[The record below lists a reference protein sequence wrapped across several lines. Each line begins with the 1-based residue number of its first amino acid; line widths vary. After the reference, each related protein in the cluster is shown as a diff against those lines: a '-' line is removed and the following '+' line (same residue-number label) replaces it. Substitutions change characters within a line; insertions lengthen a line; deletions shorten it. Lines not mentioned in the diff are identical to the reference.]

1 MDFSMYIKNI
11 FGIFALLGLLA
22 GCGGGI
28 QGRWSVEQNN
38 ATTAPAA
45 MYGTFTDSSSHRMAV
60 LLPTTGDAAT
70 SGRAIRTSVEMAVLE
85 SGADNLN
92 VSFFDSARGVDAIN
106 EALNSDPEIIV
117 GPLFANDAR
126 TLRELKP
133 SGLPVLS
140 FTSDATAIGDGVMT
154 MALMPTNGVESI
166 VREMQSDTVHKFI
179 VLAPDTES
187 GHLLAGAARSAG
199 DVYNVPLVGAFF
211 YTEKDTDSIKAATQ
225 LAAMNVA
232 RTAAHTRA
240 REILSDVLTNESLT
254 SIERSSII
262 RQMDKLSK
270 HDVIGDLP
278 YDGILFLGTGDDTKS
293 LASFLRYFGVGAR
306 DAKLYGTAMWD
317 GADIASDITLSGAKY
332 ATMVDTNDGFVTKYE
347 RVAGAKP
354 NRLASFGYDA
364 TSMALGMMY
373 SDKSNAAYLLDPSGY
388 VGNDGA
394 IRLRPDGASERAL
407 RIMQLNGDG
416 EVKVV
421 KEAAPDF
428 MTPLYNIEQRHISP
442 INEMSLQTPGVNPMN
457 YITLPERIRGK
468 YRAKTYGANMTVQ
481 SNAQLVDVVTMLP
494 EDDRDPIVA
503 EDYKPVKLA
512 PVKQTYIDSIEV
524 EE

>member
-1 MDFSMYIKNI
+1 MHIKNI
-11 FGIFALLGLLA
+11 FLCTALCGLLA
-22 GCGGGI
+22 ACGGGVG
-28 QGRWSVEQNN
+28 GRWSVEQND

-60 LLPTTGDAAT
+60 LLPSSGDAGAT
-70 SGRAIRTSVEMAVLE
+70 GRAIRSSVEMAVLE
-85 SGADNLN
+85 SGAENLN

-106 EALNSDPEIIV
+106 DALNSDPEIIV

-126 TLRELKP
+126 TVRELKA

-140 FTSDATAIGDGVMT
+140 FTSDATAVGDGVMT
-154 MALMPTNGVESI
+154 MALMPTNSVESI
-166 VREMQSDTVHKFI
+166 VREMQSDRVHNFI
-179 VLAPDTES
+179 VLAPDTET
-187 GHLLAGAARSAG
+187 GHLLAGAARAAA
-199 DVYNVPLVGAFF
+199 DAYNVPLVGAFF
-211 YTEKDTDSIKAATQ
+211 YIEKDSDSIKSATQ
-225 LAAMNVA
+225 LATMNVA

-254 SIERSSII
+254 AIERSSII
-262 RQMDKLSK
+262 RQLDKLSK
-270 HDVIGDLP
+270 NDVIGDLP
-278 YDGILFLGTGDDTKS
+278 YDAVLFLGTGDDTKS
-293 LASFLRYFGVGAR
+293 LASFMRYFGVGAR
-306 DAKLYGTAMWD
+306 DAKMYGTAMWD
-317 GADIASDITLSGAKY
+317 GADIASDLTLSGAKY
-332 ATMVDTNDGFVTKYE
+332 AALVDTSENFVTKYE

-364 TSMALGMMY
+364 TNMAIGMMY

-388 VGNDGA
+388 LGTDG
-394 IRLRPDGASERAL
+394 IFRLRPTGDSERAL
-407 RIMQLNGDG
+407 RIMQLTGDG

-421 KEAAPDF
+421 KEAATDF

-442 INEMSLQTPGVNPMN
+442 MDELSLQTRGVNPMN
-457 YITLPERIRGK
+457 YITIPERVRGK
-468 YRAKTYGANMTVQ
+468 YKSKTYGANMTAQ
-481 SNAQLVDVVTMLP
+481 TNAQLVDVVTILP

>member
-1 MDFSMYIKNI
+1 MHIKNI
-11 FGIFALLGLLA
+11 FCFLGLIGLLA
-22 GCGGGI
+22 GCGGGVGG
-28 QGRWSVEQNN
+28 GRWSVDQTN
-38 ATTAPAA
+38 ATTTPAA
-45 MYGTFTDSSSHRMAV
+45 MYGTFADSSSHRMAV
-60 LLPTTGDAAT
+60 LLPTSGDAGAT
-70 SGRAIRTSVEMAVLE
+70 GRAIRTSVEMAVLE
-85 SGADNLN
+85 SGADNLD
-92 VSFFDSARGVDAIN
+92 VSFFDSARGIEAIN
-106 EALNSDPEIIV
+106 DALNSDPEVIV

-126 TLRELKP
+126 TVRELKS

-154 MALMPTNGVESI
+154 MALMPTNSVEVI
-166 VREMQSDTVHKFI
+166 VREMKTDGAHGFI

-187 GHLLAGAARSAG
+187 GHLLAGAARSAANA
-199 DVYNVPLVGAFF
+199 YNMPLNGAFF
-211 YTEKDTDSIKAATQ
+211 YIEKDSDSIKNATQ

-254 SIERSSII
+254 SIERSSVI

-278 YDGILFLGTGDDTKS
+278 YDAVLFLGTGEDTKS

-306 DAKLYGTAMWD
+306 DAKFYGTAMWD
-317 GADIASDITLSGAKY
+317 GADIASDLTLSGAKY
-332 ATMVDTNDGFVTKYE
+332 ASLVDTNEHFANKYE
-347 RVAGAKP
+347 RVAGVKP

-364 TSMALGMMY
+364 ANMAIGMMY

-394 IRLRPDGASERAL
+394 IRLRPTGDSERAL
-407 RIMQLNGDG
+407 RIMQLSGDG
-416 EVKVV
+416 EVRVV
-421 KEAAPDF
+421 KDAATDF
-428 MTPLYNIEQRHISP
+428 MTPLYNIEQRHITP
-442 INEMSLQTPGVNPMN
+442 MDEMPLQTRGVNPMN

-468 YRAKTYGANMTVQ
+468 YRAKTYGANMTAQ
-481 SNAQLVDVVTMLP
+481 SNAQLVDVVTILP
-494 EDDRDPIVA
+494 EDDRDPITT

-512 PVKQTYIDSIEV
+512 PVVRTYIDSIEV

>member
-1 MDFSMYIKNI
+1 MHIKNI
-11 FGIFALLGLLA
+11 FVCLVLCGLLA
-22 GCGGGI
+22 GCSGGVG
-28 QGRWSVEQNN
+28 GRWSVEQPN
-38 ATTAPAA
+38 ATSAPST

-60 LLPTTGDAAT
+60 LLPTSGDAAVT
-70 SGRAIRTSVEMAVLE
+70 GQAIRTSVEIAVLE

-92 VSFFDSARGVDAIN
+92 VSFFDSARGIESVN
-106 EALNSDPEIIV
+106 EALNSDPDVVI

-126 TLRELKP
+126 LVRDLKT
-133 SGLPVLS
+133 SSLPVLS
-140 FTSDATAIGDGVMT
+140 FTSDATAVGDGVMT
-154 MALMPTNGVESI
+154 MALMPTNSVESI
-166 VREMQSDTVHKFI
+166 VREMQADKVHNFI
-179 VLAPDTES
+179 ILAPDTET
-187 GHLLAGAARSAG
+187 GHLLAGVARVAADA
-199 DVYNVPLVGAFF
+199 YNVPLVGAFF
-211 YTEKDTDSIKAATQ
+211 YVEKDSDSIKSATQ
-225 LAAMNVA
+225 LATMNVA

-270 HDVIGDLP
+270 NDVIGDLP
-278 YDGILFLGTGDDTKS
+278 YDAVLFLGTGDDTKS
-293 LASFLRYFGVGAR
+293 LVSFLRYFGVGAR
-306 DAKLYGTAMWD
+306 DAKMYGTAMWD
-317 GADIASDITLSGAKY
+317 GADIASDVTLSGAKY
-332 ATMVDTNDGFVTKYE
+332 ATLGDTSENFITKYE
-347 RVAGAKP
+347 RVAGIKP

-364 TSMALGMMY
+364 TNMAIGMMY

-394 IRLRPDGASERAL
+394 VRLRPTGESERAL
-407 RIMQLNGDG
+407 RIMQLSGDG

-421 KEAAPDF
+421 KEAATDF

-442 INEMSLQTPGVNPMN
+442 MGEMSLQTRGVNPMN
-457 YITLPERIRGK
+457 YISLPERIRGK
-468 YRAKTYGANMTVQ
+468 YRAKTYGANMVAQT
-481 SNAQLVDVVTMLP
+481 NAQLVDVVTILP
-494 EDDRDPIVA
+494 EDDRAPIIA